1 MKVLDTLYSW
11 ALDQSEYILPKEL
24 FLNAL
29 FFNTAC
35 AMGLKNIRI
44 VRTTNSGSKSI
55 IPTYYAISFVGSGG
69 GKNHSRDLSRIL
81 FEEPFNKF
89 VDDCSAFNEAAKAHT
104 EDGKFDKKYIKLTD
118 YYIPISSSIEGIQK
132 AAQTVNDMCKGSI
145 NVTTDELGDVIMKM
159 EPIFTKLK
167 TAWDS
172 GVSEGQVN
180 VSDGNDNYFTVT
192 DVCFNALLFGSPAP
206 FELDPKK
213 KDKLLEAYVSGMA
226 RRSFIYHNAHY
237 KKSENRNVDFECA
250 EPQLY
255 HMIQEYRQELRSF
268 INHTSEIVLPSA
280 VRKRLIEWDIQ
291 KESLRESSNS
301 LIAEDLGNPKKIEKL
316 LGILATLDLSAE
328 VTDEHLDFAIQFT
341 ELMDRTAEDTVRIQP
356 IYMQIYHELEKRSF
370 TARTDIIKAVK
381 DVKSTKHLDD
391 EMILVEEHAN
401 MVGNSIVRKENSGII
416 TYKLEKLSA
425 TSLEG
430 ILISSNDN
438 LRQDVPAGFKKNEGK
453 FENLHILTNGPYR
466 YSAGTFLNGYIT
478 DENYLREQNLFIID
492 VDDGLSI
499 EDAKGLFADYTYLI
513 ATTKSHQ
520 IAKNGIT
527 CDRFRLILPTISKF
541 HLEPKVYSEMYMNVL
556 HAIGVSEADSKC
568 RNSSRWYYGNPDGEY
583 WYNQGNMLLDIR
595 PYIPN
600 SSENLKTA
608 ISMQKYE
615 DTINDDN
622 IDLRI
627 AGALKWLVSNTT
639 SGNRNDNMFRFAV
652 MLKDPTRI
660 NSSDWESWTRRA
672 NNLLS
677 EPLPERELNTII
689 RSTYG
694 R

>member
-1 MKVLDTLYSW
+1 M
-11 ALDQSEYILPKEL
+11 
-24 FLNAL
+24 
-29 FFNTAC
+29 
-35 AMGLKNIRI
+35 
-44 VRTTNSGSKSI
+44 
-55 IPTYYAISFVGSGG
+55 
-69 GKNHSRDLSRIL
+69 L
-81 FEEPFNKF
+81 FEDPFYKWI
-89 VDDCSAFNEAAKAHT
+89 DKCSAFNESRKDS
-104 EDGKFDKKYIKLTD
+104 DGKFDKKYIKLTD
-118 YYIPISSSIEGIQK
+118 YYVPISSSIEGIQK
-132 AAQTVNDMCKGSI
+132 AAQTVNDMCSGSI
-145 NVTTDELGDVIMKM
+145 NVTTDELGDVMLKM

-180 VSDGNDNYFTVT
+180 VSDGNDNYFTVS

-226 RRSFIYHNAHY
+226 RRSFIYHNGTY
-237 KKSENRNVDFECA
+237 RKSENRNPNFESA
-250 EPQLY
+250 EPALY
-255 HMIQEYRQELRSF
+255 QTVQDYRIELRSF
-268 INHTSEIVLPSA
+268 INHHDEIILPHEI
-280 VRKRLIEWDIQ
+280 RKKLIEWDIQ

-316 LGILATLDLSAE
+316 LGILAVLDLSDTINE
-328 VTDEHLDFAIQFT
+328 EHLNFAINFT
-341 ELMDRTAEDTVRIQP
+341 EVMDKTAEDTVRIQP
-356 IYMQIYHELEKRSF
+356 IYMQVYHELEKRSF
-370 TARTDIIKAVK
+370 TARTDIIKAIK
-381 DVKSTKHLDD
+381 DIKSTKQLDE
-391 EMILVEEHAN
+391 EMVLVTEHAN

-425 TSLEG
+425 TSLDG
-430 ILISSNDN
+430 IIISSNDN
-438 LRQDVPAGFKKNEGK
+438 LAAHHPEGFQRNEGK
-453 FENLHILTNGPYR
+453 FENIHRLVCGPYR

-492 VDDGLSI
+492 VDDGLTI
-499 EDAKGLFADYTYLI
+499 EDAKGLFKDYTYLI

-520 IAKNGIT
+520 IEKKKGNEMVI

-541 HLEPKVYSEMYMNVL
+541 HLEPKVYSETYINVL
-556 HAIGVSEADSKC
+556 NAIGVSEADSKC

-583 WYNQGNMLLDIR
+583 WYNAGEALLDIR

-608 ISMQKYE
+608 VSIQRYE
-615 DTINDDN
+615 EAVNDDN
-622 IDLRI
+622 VDLRI
-627 AGALKWLVSNTT
+627 AGALRWLVSNTT
-639 SGNRNDNMFRFAV
+639 AGNRNDNMFRFAS
-652 MLKDPTRI
+652 MLKDPSHI
-660 NSSDWESWTRRA
+660 NCYEWESWTRRA

-689 RSTYG
+689 RSARG

>member
-1 MKVLDTLYSW
+1 MKVLDTLYAW

-237 KKSENRNVDFECA
+237 KKSENRNVNFESA

-255 HMIQEYRQELRSF
+255 HTVQEYRQELRSF

-316 LGILATLDLSAE
+316 LGILATLDLSTE

-499 EDAKGLFADYTYLI
+499 EDAKGLFSDYTYLI

-583 WYNQGNMLLDIR
+583 WYNQGSMLLDIR

-652 MLKDPTRI
+652 MLKDPSRI

-689 RSTYG
+689 RSAYG

>member
-1 MKVLDTLYSW
+1 MN
-11 ALDQSEYILPKEL
+11 I
-24 FLNAL
+24 
-29 FFNTAC
+29 TA
-35 AMGLKNIRI
+35 
-44 VRTTNSGSKSI
+44 
-55 IPTYYAISFVGSGG
+55 

-81 FEEPFNKF
+81 FEDPFNRW
-89 VDDCSAFNEAAKAHT
+89 VDRCSAFNDANKDT
-104 EDGKFDKKYIKLTD
+104 DGKFDKKYIKLTD
-118 YYIPISSSIEGIQK
+118 YYIPIASSIEGIQK
-132 AAQTVNDMCKGSI
+132 AAQTVNDMCSGSI

-180 VSDGNDNYFTVT
+180 VSDGNDNYFTVS

-206 FELDPKK
+206 FELDTKK

-226 RRSFIYHNAHY
+226 RRSYIYHNGHY
-237 KKSENRNVDFECA
+237 RKSENRNVNFESASA
-250 EPQLY
+250 ELY
-255 HMIQEYRQELRSF
+255 QTIQDYRLELRSF
-268 INHTSEIVLPSA
+268 INHHDSIILPAEI
-280 VRKRLIEWDIQ
+280 RKNLIEWDIQ
-291 KESLRESSNS
+291 KESLREVSNS

-316 LGILATLDLSAE
+316 LGILAVLDLSPE
-328 VTDEHLDFAIQFT
+328 VNQSHLDFAIQFT
-341 ELMDRTAEDTVRIQP
+341 ELMDKTAEDTVRIQP

-401 MVGNSIVRKENSGII
+401 MVGNSIVKKENSGII

-438 LRQDVPAGFKKNEGK
+438 LRQDVPSGFQKNEGK

-492 VDDGLSI
+492 VDDGLSLD
-499 EDAKGLFADYTYLI
+499 DAKGLFADYTYLI

-520 IAKNGIT
+520 VEKKQKGQMVI

-541 HLEPKVYSEMYMNVL
+541 HLEPKIYSEMYLNVL
-556 HAIGVSEADSKC
+556 NAIGVAEADVKC

-583 WYNQGNMLLDIR
+583 WYNHGQQLLDIR

-600 SSENLKTA
+600 SSENIKTA
-608 ISMQKYE
+608 KSMQNYE
-615 DTINDDN
+615 DTVNDDN

-639 SGNRNDNMFRFAV
+639 SGNRNDNIFRFAS
-652 MLKDPTRI
+652 MLKDPSRI
-660 NSSDWESWTRRA
+660 DCHDWESWTRRA
-672 NNLLS
+672 NNILS
-677 EPLPERELNTII
+677 EPLPERELTTII
-689 RSTYG
+689 RSVYS

>member
-1 MKVLDTLYSW
+1 MKILDTLYAW
-11 ALDQSEYILPKEL
+11 ALDQSEYILPREL

-55 IPTYYAISFVGSGG
+55 IPAYYAISFVGSGG
-69 GKNHSRDLSRIL
+69 GKNHSRDLTRIL

-89 VDDCSAFNEAAKAHT
+89 VDDCSVFNETAKAHT

-237 KKSENRNVDFECA
+237 KKSENRNVNFESA

-255 HMIQEYRQELRSF
+255 HTIQEYRQELRSF

-291 KESLRESSNS
+291 KESIRESSNS

-316 LGILATLDLSAE
+316 LGILATLDLSPE
-328 VTDEHLDFAIQFT
+328 ITDEHLDFAIQFT

-381 DVKSTKHLDD
+381 DVKSIKHLDD

-438 LRQDVPAGFKKNEGK
+438 LRQDVPSGFRKNEGK

-499 EDAKGLFADYTYLI
+499 EDAKSLFADYTYLI
-513 ATTKSHQ
+513 STTKSHQ
-520 IAKNGIT
+520 KEKNGIT

-583 WYNQGNMLLDIR
+583 WYNQGSMLLDIR

-639 SGNRNDNMFRFAV
+639 VGNRNDNMFRFAV
-652 MLKDPTRI
+652 MLKDPARI

-689 RSTYG
+689 RSAHG

>member
-1 MKVLDTLYSW
+1 MKILDTLYAW

-55 IPTYYAISFVGSGG
+55 IPAYYAISFVGSGG
-69 GKNHSRDLSRIL
+69 GKNHSRDLTRIL

-89 VDDCSAFNEAAKAHT
+89 VNDCSVFNETAKAKT

-159 EPIFTKLK
+159 DPIFTKLK

-226 RRSFIYHNAHY
+226 RRSFIYHNANY
-237 KKSENRNVDFECA
+237 KKSENRNVNFECA
-250 EPQLY
+250 DPQLY
-255 HMIQEYRQELRSF
+255 HTIQEYRQELRSF
-268 INHTSEIVLPSA
+268 INHTSEIILPSA

-291 KESLRESSNS
+291 KESIRESSNS

-316 LGILATLDLSAE
+316 LGILATLDLSSE
-328 VTDEHLDFAIQFT
+328 ITDEHLDFAIQFT

-438 LRQDVPAGFKKNEGK
+438 LRQDVPSGFRKNEGK

-513 ATTKSHQ
+513 STTKSHQ
-520 IAKNGIT
+520 IEKNGIT

-556 HAIGVSEADSKC
+556 HAIGVPEADSKC

-583 WYNQGNMLLDIR
+583 WYNQGTMLLDIR

-639 SGNRNDNMFRFAV
+639 AGNRNDNMFRFAV
-652 MLKDPTRI
+652 MLKDPARI
-660 NSSDWESWTRRA
+660 NSSDWESWTRKA

-689 RSTYG
+689 RSAHG

>member
-1 MKVLDTLYSW
+1 M
-11 ALDQSEYILPKEL
+11 
-24 FLNAL
+24 
-29 FFNTAC
+29 
-35 AMGLKNIRI
+35 
-44 VRTTNSGSKSI
+44 
-55 IPTYYAISFVGSGG
+55 
-69 GKNHSRDLSRIL
+69 L
-81 FEEPFNKF
+81 FEDPFNRF
-89 VDDCSAFNEAAKAHT
+89 IERCAAFNDVAKGQT

-118 YYIPISSSIEGIQK
+118 YYVPISSSIEGIQK
-132 AAQTVNDMCKGSI
+132 AAQTVNDMCMGSI
-145 NVTTDELGDVIMKM
+145 NISCDELGDVMDKM
-159 EPIFTKLK
+159 SPIFTKLK
-167 TAWDS
+167 TAWDT

-226 RRSFIYHNAHY
+226 RRSFIYHNGHY
-237 KKSENRNVDFECA
+237 RKSENRNTSFETA

-255 HMIQEYRQELRSF
+255 QSVSEYRLELRSF
-268 INHTSEIVLPSA
+268 INNNKSIAFPND
-280 VRKRLIEWDIQ
+280 VRKKLIEWDIQ
-291 KESLRESSNS
+291 KESLREASNS

-316 LGILATLDLSAE
+316 LGILAVLDLSDTI
-328 VTDEHLDFAIQFT
+328 TDEHLEFAINFT
-341 ELMDRTAEDTVRIQP
+341 EVMDRTAEETVRIQP

-391 EMILVEEHAN
+391 EMVLVEEHAN
-401 MVGNSIVRKENSGII
+401 MVGNSIVKKENSGII

-438 LRQDVPAGFKKNEGK
+438 LSQSAPAGFKKNEGK
-453 FENLHILTNGPYR
+453 FENLHILTNGAYR

-513 ATTKSHQ
+513 STTKSHQ
-520 IAKNGIT
+520 KDKHGIV

-541 HLEPKVYSEMYMNVL
+541 HLEPKVYTDMYMNVL
-556 HAIGVSEADSKC
+556 EAIGVSEADSKC

-583 WYNQGNMLLDIR
+583 WYNYGGTLLDIR
-595 PYIPN
+595 PFIQN

-608 ISMQKYE
+608 ISMQRYE
-615 DTINDDN
+615 DTVNDEN
-622 IDLRI
+622 LDLRI

-639 SGNRNDNMFRFAV
+639 AGNRNDNMFRMAA
-652 MLKDPTRI
+652 MLKDPSRI
-660 NSSDWESWTRRA
+660 DCQDWEAWTRRA
-672 NNLLS
+672 NTLLS
-677 EPLPERELNTII
+677 EPLSERELNTII
-689 RSTYG
+689 RSVYG